1 VAGVVNLGRLLT
13 ETARRWPDR
22 IGLVQG
28 DRRWTWRQI
37 NERVDRTVI
46 ALRRLDVGEGDRIV
60 VQSRNNVAL
69 FESPWVAFKLG
80 AVWVPTNFRQAP
92 AEIAYV
98 ARSSGARVF
107 LYDAGFE
114 QHVDAARA
122 AAPGLEVVVA
132 LSGPPRAGEHGHEA
146 LIEGIEGFRPASEAE
161 PIEADVVEDD
171 AAWFFY
177 TSGTTGRPKAAEL
190 THAQLAF
197 VVNNHIADLMPGLGP
212 DDASLVV
219 APLSHGAG
227 LHALSQV
234 ARGTKSVL
242 LTSPRLDPE
251 EAWRLVAEHRV
262 TNMFTVPTIVKAL
275 VEHEAVDR
283 HDYSSLRHV
292 IYAGAPMYRADQKRA
307 LQKLGRV
314 LVQYYGLGEVTGNI
328 TWLPPELHGLEDDGD
343 GPAPLNT
350 CGFARTGMEVA
361 IMDPHGV
368 RQGAGVTGEICVRG
382 PAVFKGYYD
391 DPAANAKA
399 FRAGW
404 FRTGD
409 LGHLDG
415 RGFLFITGRASDM
428 FISGGSN
435 VYPREIEEVL
445 LTPRGSG
452 RPPWSASPTH
462 SGARSASPCWSRTA
476 ASRSTSRS

>member
-1 VAGVVNLGRLLT
+1 M
-13 ETARRWPDR
+13 
-22 IGLVQG
+22 
-28 DRRWTWRQI
+28 
-37 NERVDRTVI
+37 
-46 ALRRLDVGEGDRIV
+46 
-60 VQSRNNVAL
+60 
-69 FESPWVAFKLG
+69 
-80 AVWVPTNFRQAP
+80 
-92 AEIAYV
+92 
-98 ARSSGARVF
+98 
-107 LYDAGFE
+107 
-114 QHVDAARA
+114 
-122 AAPGLEVVVA
+122 
-132 LSGPPRAGEHGHEA
+132 
-146 LIEGIEGFRPASEAE
+146 
-161 PIEADVVEDD
+161 
-171 AAWFFY
+171 
-177 TSGTTGRPKAAEL
+177 
-190 THAQLAF
+190 
-197 VVNNHIADLMPGLGP
+197 VNNHLADLMPGLGP

-227 LHALSQV
+227 IHAMMQV

-242 LTSPRLDPE
+242 TTGPRLDPE
-251 EAWRLVAEHRV
+251 EAWRLVEEHRV

-283 HDYSSLRHV
+283 HDHTSLRHV

-307 LQKLGRV
+307 LRKLGKV

-328 TWLPPELHGLEDDGD
+328 TWLPAELHSLEDDGD

-361 IMDPHGV
+361 VMDEHGV
-368 RQGAGVTGEICVRG
+368 RQEAGVTGEVCVRG
-382 PAVFKGYYD
+382 PAVFKGYHE

-399 FRAGW
+399 FRNGW

-445 LTPRGSG
+445 LIHPRVREAAVVGVPDPQWGEVGLAVLVTDGGAAIDPAELARLLDG
-452 RPPWSASPTH
+452 RLARYKHPKRFVFWDSLP
-462 SGARSASPCWSRTA
+462 RSAYGKVAKKLILERLVERGEPPPSPPMAPARG
-476 ASRSTSRS
+476 